1 MYQTRTSSVNSD
13 GIIEFTINTFTV
25 DQIIPCET
33 DENSPSVLKIPLKA
47 NGNWVGLM
55 KQNADPSLL
64 VENILTIS
72 NLKNPT
78 IAANYP
84 VSLVVYTQQ
93 SSDALETY
101 SLVVPVSSPPFTI
114 AVTSYNSLAS
124 SSNLLEFKFNAP
136 IDLPKAN
143 RGLGNYYDEFTRIDF
158 SFPLKL
164 AGPPVADHYV
174 YNLGY
179 ASSSTAYTYIPCWAS
194 DDLAVYGG
202 GLKCQL
208 IFGKSSGTITT
219 TDAATVSVSNYKPLK
234 ANDRVSISFMVNN
247 AVASTATTYS
257 IKASLINIV
266 TNEEFVIG
274 QNTQTSTKTDVNPAA
289 AFPTFTLTHSASE
302 VQTSLDVD
310 ISLSLGATSAV
321 ASDLPAF
328 RVVIPA
334 SWEFS
339 TSIFE
344 PTEVFLD
351 GVQLFTE
358 KFYYNAYLKTLY
370 ITPKDVVAA
379 GAHTLKLSKI
389 IGPPGG
395 MTGTFDFR
403 VAFYK
408 SQLPVYS
415 TTHSI
420 AAASFFLCFPMPA
433 AGLAISSDIPK
444 LEATGASYTFTWTAS
459 KLYTRPKIYISLPTG
474 VAEYLFGA
482 VGTHKCLLKV
492 NGVEQ
497 REDVSPYAQVCTF
510 TPGTPNFH
518 MVLTKDIPKAAVVT
532 VALRYISHPAVAP
545 AATGSLTVASRVIDP
560 NTLVETE
567 YKTECSTFSITNM
580 NVFTAGVFAP
590 SDILIKKMW
599 GAPLNSKEN
608 TTLFFD
614 FEIKSF
620 LPRETE
626 LEFKLPDDFFK
637 LTQSATPR
645 CYLRGKNKMLKS
657 CVANEVVNDMRIK
670 MTLMDDFAAD
680 LPITLEFFGHVNF
693 DKTGFTAA
701 NNKIGPFSA
710 KATYNTKVLAQTPA
724 APLVEFTINDAVS
737 SLASPVAAQLLPTPT
752 VVIDPINEAERA
764 LYNFTVDFRQV
775 INILE

>member
-1 MYQTRTSSVNSD
+1 MYQTRTSSVNTD

-25 DQIIPCET
+25 DEIIPCET

-55 KQNADPSLL
+55 KQNPDPSLL

-101 SLVVPVSSPPFTI
+101 SLVVPVSSPPFTV

-124 SSNLLEFKFNAP
+124 SINLLEFKFNAP

-164 AGPPVADHYV
+164 AGPPVADHFV

-179 ASSSTAYTYIPCWAS
+179 ASSSTVYTYIPCWAS

-219 TDAATVSVSNYKPLK
+219 ADAAVISVSNYKPLK
-234 ANDRVSISFMVNN
+234 ANDRVSISFMVSN
-247 AVASTATTYS
+247 AIASTATSYTV
-257 IKASLINIV
+257 KASLINIV

-274 QNTQTSTKTDVNPAA
+274 QNTQTSTKTDANPAV
-289 AFPTFTLTHSASE
+289 AFPSFTLTTSSSE
-302 VQTSLDVD
+302 VQASLDVD
-310 ISLSLGATSAV
+310 ISLSLGATSAI
-321 ASDLPAF
+321 ATDLPAF
-328 RVVIPA
+328 RVIIPA

-344 PTEVFLD
+344 PTEVYLD

-358 KFYYNAYLKTLY
+358 KFYYNSYLKALY

-379 GAHTLKLSKI
+379 GTHTIKISKI

-395 MTGTFDFR
+395 ITGSFDFR

-408 SQLPVYS
+408 SQLPQY
-415 TTHSI
+415 TTTYSI
-420 AAASFFLCFPMPA
+420 AGASFFLCFPMPA
-433 AGLAISSDIPK
+433 PGLAISSDIPK
-444 LEATGASYTFTWTAS
+444 LQATGASYIFTWTAS
-459 KLYTRPKIYISLPTG
+459 KLYTRPKIYITMPAG

-482 VGTHKCLLKV
+482 AGTQKCTLKID
-492 NGVEQ
+492 GVEQ
-497 REDVSPYAQVCTF
+497 REDISPYTQVCTF
-510 TPGTPNFH
+510 TPGTPNFN
-518 MVLTKDIPKAAVVT
+518 MVLSKNIAKGTVVT
-532 VALRYISHPAVAP
+532 VSLRYISHPAVAP
-545 AATGSLTVASRVIDP
+545 AATGSLTVASRVIDA

-567 YKTECSTFSITNM
+567 YKTECSSFSITNT

-608 TTLFFD
+608 MTLFFD
-614 FEIKSF
+614 FEVKSF
-620 LPRETE
+620 LPRGTD
-626 LEFKLPDDFFK
+626 LEFALPTDFYK
-637 LTQSATPR
+637 LTQTATPR

-657 CVANEVVNDMRIK
+657 CIANEIVGAMSIK
-670 MTLMDDFAAD
+670 MTLMDDFAPD

-693 DKTGFTAA
+693 LKAGYTATT
-701 NNKIGPFSA
+701 NKLGPFTA

-724 APLVEFTINDAVS
+724 SPAVELVINDIVGSRLLTSPCAAVAHPHRFDRPDQRGRES
-737 SLASPVAAQLLPTPT
+737 AVQLHG
-752 VVIDPINEAERA
+752 
-764 LYNFTVDFRQV
+764 
-775 INILE
+775 